1 MVTFLYSVTSG
12 RILFHG
18 KDITGLSGEE
28 KREHHKHILMN
39 FQDPS
44 TAFNP
49 KMRVRDIICEPLGD
63 FGLIASDQVDEKAK
77 EMLRKVELPE
87 EFSDRYANHMSGG
100 QRQRIAIARALVLEP
115 EIIICDEATSAL
127 DMSVQKTI
135 IELLDRL
142 QKKTNVAYL
151 FICHDLALANM
162 FCDKII
168 VMQNGKVVETIRDLT
183 KTKHPYSKKLLAS
196 IFTLEEGKNKVLP
209 DELFS

>member
-1 MVTFLYSVTSG
+1 
-12 RILFHG
+12 
-18 KDITGLSGEE
+18 
-28 KREHHKHILMN
+28 
-39 FQDPS
+39 
-44 TAFNP
+44 
-49 KMRVRDIICEPLGD
+49 MRVRDIICEPLKN
-63 FGLIASDQVDEKAK
+63 FGLITSDQVDEKAK